1 MNKYT
6 DRKGVVTLDLEPEPA
21 SPPPRM
27 PDSLLSKGEI
37 RILVLSDMHLPHGE
51 SRISSLIEKGDL
63 LTRHDMVM
71 FLGDSTASYGTKGE
85 YERVAKLLARLPLP
99 YLVVNG
105 NHEFSFLPIPDESQ
119 DYGKVWE
126 LSDLAT
132 QRTQLIRFEEF
143 FSLSSRYHC
152 HKTRNAALLLLGVDE
167 IEKGTTRALVY
178 PDHEAWI
185 ADQLDVLDDLPLVVF
200 CHFPLADQRIDAV
213 KYYEPGRRPY
223 YLPSNAIRE
232 RLRRRTKPNFW
243 VSGHVHFQ
251 PSYPLAEP
259 YLTDDGVWQIHCP
272 DCFGFGRKED
282 TWIPSVHN
290 DFHFRSIELTAD
302 RLVCTT
308 YDAWI
313 GTVIAQREF
322 SLNSVNMV

>member
-6 DRKGVVTLDLEPEPA
+6 DKKGVVTLDLEPEPA

-27 PDSLLSKGEI
+27 PGSLLSKGEL

-63 LTRHDMVM
+63 LARHDIVVL
-71 FLGDSTASYGTKGE
+71 LGDSTASYGTKGE
-85 YERVAKLLARLPLP
+85 YDRVAKLLARLPLP

-105 NHEFSFLPIPDESQ
+105 NHE
-119 DYGKVWE
+119 
-126 LSDLAT
+126 
-132 QRTQLIRFEEF
+132 
-143 FSLSSRYHC
+143 
-152 HKTRNAALLLLGVDE
+152 TRNAALLLLGVDE

-178 PDHEAWI
+178 PGNEAWI
-185 ADQLDVLDDLPLVVF
+185 
-200 CHFPLADQRIDAV
+200 ADQRIDAV

-232 RLRRRTKPNFW
+232 RLRGRTKPNFW

-251 PSYPLAEP
+251 PSYPLSEP

-272 DCFGFGRKED
+272 DCFGFGRRED

-290 DFHFRSIELTAD
+290 DFHFRSIELSAD

-313 GTVIAQREF
+313 GSVIAQREF
-322 SLNSVNMV
+322 PLNVR